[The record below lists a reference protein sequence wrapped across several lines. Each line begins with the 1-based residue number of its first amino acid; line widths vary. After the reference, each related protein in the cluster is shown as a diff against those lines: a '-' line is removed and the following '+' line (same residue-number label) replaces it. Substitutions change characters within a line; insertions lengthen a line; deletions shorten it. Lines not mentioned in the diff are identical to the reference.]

1 MVIKTR
7 YFNLMKVYDE
17 TGKYLGSVQD
27 IAIDFYNGMVTGF
40 IINSFSLNKKKNYRD
55 VSDVI
60 SLENVMIAKKVSNF
74 SGMRLKEIQSIDIV
88 NEKNVLK
95 GVLEDLIIDERSFEI
110 RSIIMC
116 SGIFDR
122 MFRGKEILL
131 IKHCILCE
139 AYILYKENEGV
150 VFKTLPHIFRSVDKW
165 EKIKEKR

>member
-7 YFNLMKVYDE
+7 YFNLMKVYDA
-17 TGKYLGSVQD
+17 TGKYLGSVTD

-40 IINSFSLNKKKNYRD
+40 IINSFSLNKKKNYID

-150 VFKTLPHIFRSVDKW
+150 VFKTLPHIFRSVDK
-165 EKIKEKR
+165 

>member
-7 YFNLMKVYDE
+7 YFNLMKVYDA

-40 IINSFSLNKKKNYRD
+40 IINSFSLNKKKNYID

-60 SLENVMIAKKVSNF
+60 SLEKKVSNF

>member
-1 MVIKTR
+1 MMIKTR
-7 YFNLMKVYDE
+7 YFNLMKVYDA

-27 IAIDFYNGMVTGF
+27 IAIDFYNGMVTGV
-40 IINSFSLNKKKNYRD
+40 IINSFSINKKKNYIAI
-55 VSDVI
+55 SDVI
-60 SLENVMIAKKVSNF
+60 SLENVIIAKRVSGF
-74 SGMRLKEIQSIDIV
+74 SGMRLKEIQAIDIV

-95 GVLEDLIIDERSFEI
+95 GILEDLIIDERSFEI
-110 RSIIMC
+110 RGIIMC

-150 VFKTLPHIFRSVDKW
+150 VFKTLPHIFRSVDK
-165 EKIKEKR
+165 